1 MLTDTGNKLQPV
13 LRLKKRVQFLNVA
26 ANGQKVPTSSVILQ
40 LLHRNDSEAGRVG
53 FTVTKKVGNA
63 VIRNRVKRRLRG
75 VMQELAQKNAFQGID
90 MVMIGRKNTYQK
102 PYEAIVKD
110 FSWAL
115 RKAGVALNK

>member
-1 MLTDTGNKLQPV
+1 MTDTGNKLQPV

-40 LLHRNDSEAGRVG
+40 LLHRNDGKAGRVG

-75 VMQELAQKNAFQGID
+75 VMQELAKKNAFQGID
-90 MVMIGRKNTYQK
+90 MVMIGRKNTYEK

-115 RKAGVALNK
+115 RKAGVVLNK